1 MPNSAHNPL
10 TDTDLK
16 PAVNTASNLVSIAVT
31 FRAMPTNYTAVT
43 QVSAMSRDMTV
54 SDHPRERTRT
64 YRAKRCTTAPASRL
78 PELAGLSRWRPRG
91 RRRRDRPG
99 RPAGRRGPRP
109 GY

>member
-31 FRAMPTNYTAVT
+31 FRAMPTNYTAAT

-54 SDHPRERTRT
+54 SDHPRERT
-64 YRAKRCTTAPASRL
+64 AHSAVKRGLCPAAPLRMPGVRSGCRDAI
-78 PELAGLSRWRPRG
+78 ADNARP
-91 RRRRDRPG
+91 
-99 RPAGRRGPRP
+99 
-109 GY
+109 